1 MTTLYYV
8 ASAFALLLAW
18 QSFGLVGKWWLSRIF
33 TYIYLALMLFLG
45 YMFFAVEQKSLYII
59 GSFAALFM
67 AIWSFFLK
75 YVIQFYIPEKR
86 TKLQQEWLEELE
98 KRNNKED

>member
-8 ASAFALLLAW
+8 AGAFALLLAW
-18 QSFGLVGKWWLSRIF
+18 QSFGLVGRWWLSRIF

-59 GSFAALFM
+59 GSFRRSVSGNLV
-67 AIWSFFLK
+67 FFCEIRYSVLHSRK
-75 YVIQFYIPEKR
+75 K
-86 TKLQQEWLEELE
+86 
-98 KRNNKED
+98 NKTPAGVA